1 MEEDDRITRLIEYG
15 LIIAFFA
22 FVLVVLLLVVE
33 LGSTHTQPRGAP
45 HATARH

>member
-1 MEEDDRITRLIEYG
+1 MEEDDRVTRIIEYG

-33 LGSTHTQPRGAP
+33 LGSTNQPPGPPAQPVGR
-45 HATARH
+45 R